1 MGGIDSCRFESP
13 LEKGMANFVKR
24 LNARCRG
31 ELVEEEDN
39 NHLPITSETI
49 TESKSLPETKK
60 VASPSLIKAPMKS
73 KSHGDDVSDTTPD
86 TDTIS
91 TDFSIPR

>member
-1 MGGIDSCRFESP
+1 MGGNDSCRFESP

-31 ELVEEEDN
+31 EFVEEDN
-39 NHLPITSETI
+39 NHLSITSETI
-49 TESKSLPETKK
+49 TESKALPETKK
-60 VASPSLIKAPMKS
+60 VASPNLIKAPANS
-73 KSHGDDVSDTTPD
+73 KHHEDDISDTTPD

-91 TDFSIPR
+91 TDFSLPR